1 MLAENGTDGM
11 QTIKDACNAAGLNGK
26 PVLLSVHGE
35 CQVEI
40 YQCISALLCDGKFDI
55 NLVQK
60 LIVLGYGY
68 IVKNPLLILLFIL
81 NLSYH
86 LSSLVSVLQTFVR
99 LLNDMIITLIF
110 VSGFCPGFYTPS
122 ELTLICTQL
131 LPGGHLN
138 NIRKLNNISH
148 LIERFFQR
156 VKNNLQIVLSLKH
169 DDVAN
174 FCNHYPNVLHKFN
187 LIDHYGNNDVDFW
200 SSFCSIWLD
209 KHMANEEEG
218 FPTME
223 LSRYL
228 GTVHYSVKEHFVFNK
243 KHKENKIE
251 HFMSPL
257 KILECLNVFQGLF
270 KSIKSQ
276 SQVKWIFLFKSKK
289 LKPK

>member
-1 MLAENGTDGM
+1 MVSICYNFH
-11 QTIKDACNAAGLNGK
+11 
-26 PVLLSVHGE
+26 LL
-35 CQVEI
+35 
-40 YQCISALLCDGKFDI
+40 
-55 NLVQK
+55 
-60 LIVLGYGY
+60 
-68 IVKNPLLILLFIL
+68 
-81 NLSYH
+81 
-86 LSSLVSVLQTFVR
+86 
-99 LLNDMIITLIF
+99 
-110 VSGFCPGFYTPS
+110 GFCPGFYTPS

-169 DDVAN
+169 ADVVN

-187 LIDHYGNNDVDFW
+187 LVDHYGNNDVDFW

-209 KHMANEEEG
+209 KHMSDEEDI
-218 FPTME
+218 PAMK

-228 GTVHYSVKEHFVFNK
+228 GAVHYTVKQHIVTSKQHGE
-243 KHKENKIE
+243 ERID

-257 KILECLNVFQGLF
+257 KMLECLQVFKGLF

-276 SQVKWIFLFKSKK
+276 SLV
-289 LKPK
+289 